1 MDVKD
6 RRKLWMAKEP
16 KKFFF
21 DEKQPQNVKSQVCGL
36 WYNSTFAS
44 KLNKPSPA
52 EAVGYLGA
60 LLTLHLSKK
69 DVEAGR
75 YYGSEAMR
83 DRGGET
89 SPKDVCAGG

>member
-1 MDVKD
+1 MLKVKCAGCGIT
-6 RRKLWMAKEP
+6 RLLPGNLMSP
-16 KKFFF
+16 L
-21 DEKQPQNVKSQVCGL
+21 PQRL
-36 WYNSTFAS
+36 
-44 KLNKPSPA
+44 L
-52 EAVGYLGA
+52 GYLGA

-89 SPKDVCAGG
+89 SPKDVCAGGYKRPCFTKESS